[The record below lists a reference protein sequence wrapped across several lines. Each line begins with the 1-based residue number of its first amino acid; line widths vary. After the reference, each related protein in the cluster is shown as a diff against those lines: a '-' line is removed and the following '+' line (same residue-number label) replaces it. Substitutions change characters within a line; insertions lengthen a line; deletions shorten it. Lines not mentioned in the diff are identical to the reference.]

1 MNRPGHIS
9 APTGIT
15 KPAPASRDIKAPSS
29 LLPRCLYLEITDKC
43 NMNCPMCITREYR
56 THQPEPL
63 LSRAEIRGLLLD
75 PVSAWGGKH
84 LVISG
89 GEPLLSPIVEDV
101 LRDATARDFDITFA
115 TNILD
120 ESLHKFRDILAILD
134 DPRHGFQF
142 SFDSVAQ
149 LEMNHIRGKEVY
161 EQVVANARKI
171 ARLRGDHGYRA
182 RLFAQIVLQELNID
196 SLFSTIDFLIESI
209 GVDVCIV
216 QPEVKY
222 ADVTFRTLRNQRP
235 LEYSPEFRAKLLETV
250 RRLFTV
256 ASDDGRIKVE
266 GGSYA
271 EWEKFMTKP
280 QSIKGP
286 CNSRNMIMAGP
297 YGDLR
302 GCLFSPVLGNIRR
315 TGLLEYLQSRPYQ
328 EYLKLARV
336 CKICINGCA

>member
-1 MNRPGHIS
+1 MRR
-9 APTGIT
+9 T
-15 KPAPASRDIKAPSS
+15 
-29 LLPRCLYLEITDKC
+29 LPR
-43 NMNCPMCITREYR
+43 
-56 THQPEPL
+56 
-63 LSRAEIRGLLLD
+63 LLLVCALLFLIAYDGDEESGRVLILGIDGLD
-75 PVSAWGGKH
+75 PQTVDLLMVEGRMPNFARLRQEGAYGK
-84 LVISG
+84 VICP
-89 GEPLLSPIVEDV
+89 EPLLSPIVEDV

-271 EWEKFMTKP
+271 DWEKFMTKP